1 MNFSVVD
8 QFLANNEL
16 YASSFKG
23 PLPLPPAKQIAVVA
37 CMDARFSVYGA
48 LGLNEGD
55 AHVIRNAGGLVDD
68 MTMRSLVI
76 SQRLLGTRTIVLIH
90 HTDCGMLTFNDDDLR
105 RTLIDDVG
113 FAPSY
118 AFGAFKNLE
127 EDVRAAAER
136 IRHDPF
142 LVNRDDVHGFIIDVA
157 TGKLQRVDLEAKRK
171 AGSPA

>member
-1 MNFSVVD
+1 MSTVD
-8 QFLANNEL
+8 QIMTSNER
-16 YASSFKG
+16 YASSFQG

-48 LGLNEGD
+48 LGLKEGD

-76 SQRLLGTRTIVLIH
+76 SQRLLGTRTIILIH
-90 HTDCGMLTFNDDDLR
+90 HSDCGMLTFTDDSLR
-105 RTLIDDVG
+105 ETLIDDVG

-118 AFGAFKNLE
+118 AFGAFKDLE
-127 EDVRAAAER
+127 EDLRAAAER

-142 LVNRDDVHGFIIDVA
+142 LLQRDEVYGFIIDVA
-157 TGKLQRVDLEAKRK
+157 TGRLRPVDVGASEKVESRA
-171 AGSPA
+171 

>member
-1 MNFSVVD
+1 MTTID
-8 QFLANNEL
+8 QIMANNER
-16 YASSFKG
+16 YASSFHG
-23 PLPLPPAKQIAVVA
+23 PLPLPPAKRIAVVA

-48 LGLNEGD
+48 LGLEEGD

-76 SQRLLGTRTIVLIH
+76 SQRLLGTCTIVLIH
-90 HTDCGMLTFNDDDLR
+90 HSDCGMLTFQDDTLR

-118 AFGAFKNLE
+118 AFGAFKDLE
-127 EDVRAAAER
+127 EDLWAAAER

-142 LVNRDDVHGFIIDVA
+142 LLSRDDIHAFIIDVA
-157 TGKLQRVDLEAKRK
+157 TGRLQHVDV
-171 AGSPA
+171 GSHEREESHA